1 MFDQQRHLLKTRCD
15 LDLFGIQ
22 WRIVFQILMVLF
34 GFFFICS
41 ATIKSL
47 PAIRISRLT
56 SCLKNLHVFH
66 AKGSLVFFASLC
78 HLSLVF
84 ISPRMLSVTQRFGFP
99 RILKDLT
106 GACCSSISLNNVSK
120 ARKFVVDA
128 INYIHN
134 GPRYQWHILFETF
147 RVLILKASWS
157 NVHWFGACLFQF
169 EDN

>member
-1 MFDQQRHLLKTRCD
+1 MPLFPVSILNLFATDLMFDQQRHLLKTRCD

-84 ISPRMLSVTQRFGFP
+84 ISPRMLSVTTI
-99 RILKDLT
+99 ILTSTHTHTLV
-106 GACCSSISLNNVSK
+106 LNG
-120 ARKFVVDA
+120 D
-128 INYIHN
+128 IY
-134 GPRYQWHILFETF
+134 
-147 RVLILKASWS
+147 
-157 NVHWFGACLFQF
+157 
-169 EDN
+169 